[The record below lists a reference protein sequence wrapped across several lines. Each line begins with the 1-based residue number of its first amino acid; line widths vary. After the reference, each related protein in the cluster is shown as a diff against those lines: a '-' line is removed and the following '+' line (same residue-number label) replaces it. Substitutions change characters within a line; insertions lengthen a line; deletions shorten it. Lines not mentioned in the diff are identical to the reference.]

1 MLGIAEIAVDDV
13 EMPDEDDDDLADSD
27 LAEALV
33 RLCPHLSP
41 EPEQQIGAVL
51 SSRAKSTLH

>member
-1 MLGIAEIAVDDV
+1 MPSIAEIAVDDV

-41 EPEQQIGAVL
+41 EPEQQIGTVL
-51 SSRAKSTLH
+51 SSHAKSTLH